1 MGLGAYGVGAYGVG
15 VYGVGT
21 FSADRSFVRGRLGR

>member
-15 VYGVGT
+15 AYGVGA